1 MIDQSANADALHW
14 RFSFLQTLRETGNVS
29 AAARHVGKSRA
40 AINRGNWQGAA
51 DEAENSLWA
60 RQTRRRATDIA
71 ARLRGVHK
79 P

>member
-1 MIDQSANADALHW
+1 M
-14 RFSFLQTLRETGNVS
+14 
-29 AAARHVGKSRA
+29 RA

-60 RQTRRRATDIA
+60 RQTWRRATDIA
-71 ARLRGVHK
+71 ARFRGVHK